1 MTNVTSHRACV
12 GMKTK
17 NKLLTLLILS
27 AGATAVTAA
36 INKFVKTAA
45 ISRNLLAEPESHCF
59 KWRLGDIHYTKEGS
73 GKPLLLIH
81 DLNTCSSGYEWNQ
94 MIPRLKDH
102 YTIYTLD
109 ILGCGRSEKPC
120 MIYTNYLY
128 VQLISD
134 FIKSEIGHRT
144 NVIATGES
152 ASIPVM
158 ACANSPE
165 LFNQLMLINPLSLMN
180 YSQIPGKTAKS
191 YKFLIDIPVI
201 GTLLYHIAS
210 SRNEIIDYFK
220 KEAFYNPYS
229 VTSSLIDSYYES
241 AHLGTSPKSLYAS
254 VECNYCKC
262 NIVNAL
268 KKIDNSI
275 YLIGGKGTPNIEGLL
290 EEYKPINPAIEI
302 TLIPETKYL
311 PQLEAPAELQK
322 IIKTYFG

>member
-1 MTNVTSHRACV
+1 
-12 GMKTK
+12 MKTK

-27 AGATAVTAA
+27 TAATAATAA
-36 INKFVKTAA
+36 INKFIKTSA
-45 ISRNLLAEPESHCF
+45 ISKNLLTEPESLCY

-81 DLNTCSSGYEWNQ
+81 DLNACSSGYEWNQ

-109 ILGCGRSEKPC
+109 LLGCGRSEKPC

-144 NVIATGES
+144 NVIATRES

-165 LFNQLMLINPLSLMN
+165 LFDQLMLIDPLSLLD

-210 SRNEIIDYFK
+210 SRNEIINHFK
-220 KEAFYNPYS
+220 KEAFYNPYA
-229 VTSSLIDSYYES
+229 VKSSLIDSYYES
-241 AHLGTSPKSLYAS
+241 AHLGTSPKSVYAS
-254 VECNYCKC
+254 VKCNYTKC

-268 KKIDNSI
+268 KKINNSI
-275 YLIGGKGTPNIEGLL
+275 YLIGGEGALSITKHL
-290 EEYKPINPAIEI
+290 EEYKSYNPAIETTI
-302 TLIPETKYL
+302 IPETKHL
-311 PQLEAPAELQK
+311 PQLENPAELQK

>member
-1 MTNVTSHRACV
+1 
-12 GMKTK
+12 MKTK

-27 AGATAVTAA
+27 AGATAATAA
-36 INKFVKTAA
+36 INKFIKNSA
-45 ISRNLLAEPESHCF
+45 ISKNLLAEPESLCY
-59 KWRLGDIHYTKEGS
+59 KWRLGDIHYTKEGN

-81 DLNTCSSGYEWNQ
+81 DLNACSSGYEWNQ
-94 MIPRLKDH
+94 LIPRLKEH

-109 ILGCGRSEKPC
+109 LLGCGRSEKPC

-134 FIKSEIGHRT
+134 FVKSEIGHRT

-165 LFNQLMLINPLSLMN
+165 LFNQLMLIDPLSLLD
-180 YSQIPGKTAKS
+180 YSQIPGKAAKS

-210 SRNEIIDYFK
+210 SRNEIINYFK

-229 VTSSLIDSYYES
+229 VKSSLIDSYYES
-241 AHLGTSPKSLYAS
+241 AHLGTSPKSIYAS
-254 VECNYCKC
+254 VKCNYTKC

-275 YLIGGKGTPNIEGLL
+275 YLIGGKGTTGITERL
-290 EEYKPINPAIEI
+290 EEYKSYNPSIETTI
-302 TLIPETKYL
+302 MPEIKHL
-311 PQLEAPAELQK
+311 PQLENPAELQK
-322 IIKTYFG
+322 IIKTYFN